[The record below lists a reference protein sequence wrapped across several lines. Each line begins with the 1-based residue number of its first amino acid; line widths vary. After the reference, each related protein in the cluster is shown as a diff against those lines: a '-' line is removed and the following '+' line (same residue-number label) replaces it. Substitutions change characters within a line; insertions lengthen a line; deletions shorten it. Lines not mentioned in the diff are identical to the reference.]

1 MSRILAFAL
10 LAQWAGSTLLAASQ
24 DKTEPP
30 TPTWVEGRILEIR
43 PTPAERKFD
52 TIAWVPS
59 IKEALRLAK
68 QHSRPV
74 MMFTYDGQM
83 QTGRC

>member
-1 MSRILAFAL
+1 MILATLVLAAGLL
-10 LAQWAGSTLLAASQ
+10 LASTPLGTSQ
-24 DKTEPP
+24 EKTGPA
-30 TPTWVEGRILEIR
+30 WVDARILEIK
-43 PTPAERKFD
+43 PTAEERKFD

-59 IKEALRLAK
+59 IREALKLAK
-68 QHSRPV
+68 EHNRPL

>member
-1 MSRILAFAL
+1 MSRILAL
-10 LAQWAGSTLLAASQ
+10 VVLALAAQEKAAPRS
-24 DKTEPP
+24 PA
-30 TPTWVEGRILEIR
+30 WVDSRIAEIQ
-43 PTPAERKFD
+43 PAAAERKFD

-68 QHSRPV
+68 QHARPI
-74 MMFTYDGQM
+74 MMFTYDGQI

>member
-1 MSRILAFAL
+1 MSRILALAL
-10 LAQWAGSTLLAASQ
+10 LALAAQ
-24 DKTEPP
+24 EKPAP
-30 TPTWVEGRILEIR
+30 G
-43 PTPAERKFD
+43 TPAWVDARIAEIQPNAEERKFD

-74 MMFTYDGQM
+74 MMFTYDGQI